1 MLREPQRDMGRARSR
16 RRGRSAQRGAV
27 LAEFVVALVPL
38 LTIFFVF
45 VQISSIAAAR
55 IRFKHASVIAARCAS
70 VYSNKNKTCPE
81 CEGEGQAEV
90 DAAVRAGLG
99 SSSRGYSNISTTIDD
114 RSSESDPYGL
124 VTVTATASYQCGV
137 PLGRV
142 ICGAGSAVTFTER
155 KSLPHQG
162 ANYKP

>member
-1 MLREPQRDMGRARSR
+1 MGRRS
-16 RRGRSAQRGAV
+16 RSAQRGAV

-45 VQISSIAAAR
+45 VQISAIAAAR
-55 IRFKHASVIAARCAS
+55 IRFKHATIIGARCAS
-70 VYSNKNKTCPE
+70 VYSNKNSTCPE
-81 CEGEGQAEV
+81 CESEGDTEV
-90 DAAVRAGLG
+90 VEAIRAGLG
-99 SSSRGYSNISTTIDD
+99 SSAKGYASINATIDD

-124 VTVTATASYQCGV
+124 VTVSSSAEYQCGV
-137 PLGRV
+137 PLGRI
-142 ICGAGSAVTFTER
+142 ICGTSSKVTFTEM